1 MQQRLAA
8 EQKFSQELE
17 GKIKVRDEEILRLHD
32 LYTPVQNLEK
42 INLKYQYEQN
52 EQSVVKLQG
61 QVDFLNREN
70 DKLQRQ
76 VDILKGDENGKMA
89 AAHYDM
95 MRKEVEELAFENR
108 TLKKDYTECQ
118 RVYREA
124 LDQVDQLRAEEL
136 RRLDRE
142 REAAEQLDRQQRELE

>member
-1 MQQRLAA
+1 M
-8 EQKFSQELE
+8 
-17 GKIKVRDEEILRLHD
+17 
-32 LYTPVQNLEK
+32 
-42 INLKYQYEQN
+42 
-52 EQSVVKLQG
+52 
-61 QVDFLNREN
+61 DFLNREN

-108 TLKKDYTECQ
+108 TLKKDYAECQ

-124 LDQVDQLRAEEL
+124 LDQVDQMRSTEHQ
-136 RRLDRE
+136 RLERE
-142 REAAEQLDRQQRELE
+142 REASAQLNR